1 MPCGRVQFAVELP
14 GDIAHHFR
22 IGVGIGDLVGSVEAA
37 RSCGATT
44 IALTN
49 NAGSPLA
56 AAAEVHVDILAGHE
70 RAVAATKT
78 YTAEL
83 LALYLLLETVRTGD
97 DGDPGRCRRRAPG
110 LAEELLADSA
120 DAVGSVA
127 PRYRFAERMIVTSR
141 GYAYPTAREAALK
154 LMETCYLS
162 AQAFSGAD
170 LLHGP
175 LAMVDQEMPVI
186 AIVPAG
192 RGGAAMAPVLQQL
205 IAGGGDLLVVGGDE
219 HAGGAARI
227 PLPDVAEELSPILEI
242 LPLQL
247 LSRDLAI
254 IRGGNPDAPRGLR
267 KVTETW

>member
-1 MPCGRVQFAVELP
+1 
-14 GDIAHHFR
+14 
-22 IGVGIGDLVGSVEAA
+22 
-37 RSCGATT
+37 
-44 IALTN
+44 
-49 NAGSPLA
+49 
-56 AAAEVHVDILAGHE
+56 
-70 RAVAATKT
+70 
-78 YTAEL
+78 
-83 LALYLLLETVRTGD
+83 
-97 DGDPGRCRRRAPG
+97 
-110 LAEELLADSA
+110 
-120 DAVGSVA
+120 
-127 PRYRFAERMIVTSR
+127 
-141 GYAYPTAREAALK
+141 
-154 LMETCYLS
+154 METCYLS